1 MRLARKL
8 ALHEGRPAERIFGQN
23 PSLRPHSSIAH
34 QQPWPEAL
42 EELEGSL
49 DSILKNQLW

>member
-1 MRLARKL
+1 MRLSRKV
-8 ALHEGRPAERIFGQN
+8 ALYEGRPAERIFGKN
-23 PSLRPHSSIAH
+23 LSLRPHSCVAH

-49 DSILKNQLW
+49 DSILEN